1 MIPKTDRS
9 GTEGTQ
15 WWGIIDLHPKTE
27 FIGLK
32 NPVFIF
38 WKLWYFDSNSAK
50 TTLSGNCGGSFQ
62 RHVAQL
68 PENMFPFSPRPDLF
82 SN

>member
-15 WWGIIDLHPKTE
+15 WWGIIDLHPKAEFFFFNTFGVVGLKN

-38 WKLWYFDSNSAK
+38 KKLWYFDSNSAK
-50 TTLSGNCGGSFQ
+50 ATLSGNCTTS
-62 RHVAQL
+62 RKYV
-68 PENMFPFSPRPDLF
+68 SI
-82 SN
+82 